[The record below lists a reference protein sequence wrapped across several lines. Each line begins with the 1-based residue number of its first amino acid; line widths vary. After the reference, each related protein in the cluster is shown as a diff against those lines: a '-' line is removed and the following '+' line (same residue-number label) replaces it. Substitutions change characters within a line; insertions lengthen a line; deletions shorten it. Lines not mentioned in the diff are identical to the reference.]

1 MHNWCVQQWGLCYCW
16 TFVKISGSGP
26 DSPIATLLYYP
37 FAYFSCLLVV
47 YKFYALLYL
56 NYTFHGQYHKL
67 IDVFSICQNAKSI
80 NGSRI
85 SHEYEWDF
93 TLTNWIEINKAY
105 FKSQIKS
112 KQIQLTLN
120 KLKANSVISQTNSRQ
135 ILTTYLCFLSKH
147 LPKPLRSVY

>member
-1 MHNWCVQQWGLCYCW
+1 MSFAQLMCPAMRPLLLLNFYKKIQGVVRILPLRRCY
-16 TFVKISGSGP
+16 TI
-26 DSPIATLLYYP
+26 LLRI
-37 FAYFSCLLVV
+37 FSCLLVV

-93 TLTNWIEINKAY
+93 TLIDWIETDSLLWNCSW
-105 FKSQIKS
+105 FMH
-112 KQIQLTLN
+112 
-120 KLKANSVISQTNSRQ
+120 ANISLISNEQYHPTSNLIWIIHYGPF
-135 ILTTYLCFLSKH
+135 ILMAALVHFICIIY
-147 LPKPLRSVY
+147 